1 VKGRLC
7 CCRTVNAN
15 GSFEETPVVG
25 MPFNQA
31 FYRKDTISAVN
42 CTGMLYIFIN
52 LKMETKVGIETM
64 RLAPV
69 K

>member
-1 VKGRLC
+1 VKVWLC

-25 MPFNQA
+25 VPFNQV

-42 CTGMLYIFIN
+42 CIGALYIFIH
-52 LKMETKVGIETM
+52 LKMETEDRIHTV